1 MVNQSRG
8 KTLPHPSKP
17 AQKTVAK
24 PAIPAKAPGHAARAI
39 QVQNY
44 PRKPVPVPVK
54 SSNPKPVQVPRK
66 IERVPAN
73 HGQRVAFLDGKWVGP
88 GMSTKPGYQGFQGYM
103 VQRYDGEWVPARK
116 AMKGK
121 DGKEV
126 VHSGGW
132 F

>member
-8 KTLPHPSKP
+8 KTLAHPPKP
-17 AQKTVAK
+17 AQKPVAK
-24 PAIPAKAPGHAARAI
+24 PAIPAKTPGHAARAI

-44 PRKPVPVPVK
+44 SWKPVPVPVK
-54 SSNPKPVQVPRK
+54 SSNPKPVQVPREIK
-66 IERVPAN
+66 RVPAN
-73 HGQRVAFLDGKWVGP
+73 HGQRVAFIDGKWVGP
-88 GMSTKPGYQGFQGYM
+88 GMSTKPRYQGFQAYM
-103 VQRYDGEWVPARK
+103 VQRYDGKWVPARK

-126 VHSGGW
+126 VYSGGW